1 MQDNY
6 YVSDGGSNRLIKIG
20 WPTKKIFHGGYNF
33 EDVDINAMSSG
44 PDDLVFQLKA
54 VCIHSVSNNKYVE
67 VKINVITDEST
78 LMPRT
83 VNVSGSIT
91 NNFDLSPDA
100 KRAVFESRGELFSIP
115 AEYGVIINLTNTSGA
130 FERNPS
136 WSPNGK
142 WLAYWSDASGE
153 FEIYLRE
160 VNSGGPA
167 KKLTSIG
174 KGMDGNCSGAR

>member
-1 MQDNY
+1 MLQTA
-6 YVSDGGSNRLIKIG
+6 STILI
-20 WPTKKIFHGGYNF
+20 
-33 EDVDINAMSSG
+33 
-44 PDDLVFQLKA
+44 
-54 VCIHSVSNNKYVE
+54 
-67 VKINVITDEST
+67 
-78 LMPRT
+78 
-83 VNVSGSIT
+83 
-91 NNFDLSPDA
+91 LSPDA

-130 FERNPS
+130 FERYPS

-160 VNSGGPA
+160 VNTGMLP

-174 KGMDGNCSGAR
+174 KGMGWQLFWSPDNKKIAFIDDRQQYQPDQCFQWRN